1 MTEVFFHCSDD
12 AEHVLI
18 DRRGVAMGLAEAH
31 RHAQRL
37 VYSLLAKPGADDWR
51 SWVLHVTDEFGDEIF
66 ALSFASVLG
75 KPH

>member
-18 DRRGVAMGLAEAH
+18 DRRGAAMGLAEAR
-31 RHAQRL
+31 RHAEHL
-37 VYSLLAKPGADDWR
+37 VYSLLTKPGADDWR
-51 SWVLHVTDEFGDEIF
+51 TWVLHVTDEFGEEIF
-66 ALSFASVLG
+66 ALPFASVLG

>member
-31 RHAQRL
+31 RHLLEQ
-37 VYSLLAKPGADDWR
+37 SLAESNG
-51 SWVLHVTDEFGDEIF
+51 
-66 ALSFASVLG
+66 
-75 KPH
+75 

>member
-18 DRRGVAMGLAEAH
+18 DRRGVAMGLAEVH
-31 RHAQRL
+31 RHAERL
-37 VYSLLAKPGADDWR
+37 VYSLLAKPGAEDWR
-51 SWVLHVTDEFGDEIF
+51 NWVLHVTDEFGEEIF